1 MIRIPDYFFVGNSMK
16 RKYEPAP
23 YKPTYADAA
32 RAYFKHQRVFRYHM
46 KKISDMA
53 DDEVVQKCHLWQE
66 ANCMV
71 KNYWQFVKE
80 NFPELA

>member
-1 MIRIPDYFFVGNSMK
+1 MPMQLVPI
-16 RKYEPAP
+16 
-23 YKPTYADAA
+23 
-32 RAYFKHQRVFRYHM
+32 KHQRVFRYHM
-46 KKISDMA
+46 KKISDMT

-71 KNYWQFVKE
+71 KDYWQFVKE

>member
-1 MIRIPDYFFVGNSMK
+1 
-16 RKYEPAP
+16 
-23 YKPTYADAA
+23 
-32 RAYFKHQRVFRYHM
+32 M

-53 DDEVVQKCHLWQE
+53 DDKVVQKCHLWQE
-66 ANCMV
+66 ANGMV

>member
-1 MIRIPDYFFVGNSMK
+1 MHIRIHQFARIHLCLV
-16 RKYEPAP
+16 
-23 YKPTYADAA
+23 YADAA

-66 ANCMV
+66 ANGMV